1 MLSFPQTEREK
12 NRKKK
17 EGKRK
22 IIWASVVKCKV
33 RYPLNRAPK
42 RAKEMPEKVNR
53 EEGNKGG
60 KGE

>member
-22 IIWASVVKCKV
+22 
-33 RYPLNRAPK
+33 
-42 RAKEMPEKVNR
+42 KE
-53 EEGNKGG
+53 KGR
-60 KGE
+60 